1 MVNVS
6 TLLTSVSAPTGMWP
20 SILNWIESSVVNYGW
35 VIILFTLL
43 VKVCLSPLDL
53 LIKFTTKKTTL
64 VQQKLAPQIARLNK
78 KYANDK
84 QALQMQTNALY
95 KKEGFNVFGSC
106 IITIA
111 NIVVTMVVFFT
122 LFASLRTISAY
133 KAITQYDQMQ
143 TAYLSTLKTT
153 ATTSFEASLTEN
165 GYNLDD
171 HTDIKAILYGDENS
185 EEEVEKKGYLYY
197 FFDTHQ
203 STDESLDVMK
213 TTLEGAIVYDEISV
227 YEILKSS
234 TTNAIAV
241 AEEEVNNV
249 WNEVKD
255 NWLWIGNIWVTD
267 DYKSPLPTYDNLK
280 SMANSSKVKEYQT
293 YVANT
298 NPTLYNNITN
308 AVHTRNQ
315 RWNGY
320 FILAI
325 LAAVTSFLSQW
336 VTEKMGKS
344 KNKAINQLTEA
355 TSQTG
360 GAMKFM
366 KFLLP
371 AIMVIFVMTSSSAFG
386 LYIVSS
392 AIISI
397 GISALTSVIVNA
409 IYKKKEEEIASSLER
424 EALKSVRKLNKN
436 K

>member
-1 MVNVS
+1 MVNVNIILS
-6 TLLTSVSAPTGMWP
+6 AVNAPTGMWP
-20 SILNWIESSVVNYGW
+20 AILNWIEASVVNYGW

-43 VKVCLSPLDL
+43 VKACLSPLDL

-84 QALQMQTNALY
+84 QSLQMQTNALY
-95 KKEGFNVFGSC
+95 KKEGYNIFGSC
-106 IITIA
+106 IVTLV
-111 NIVVTMVVFFT
+111 NLVVTMVVFFT
-122 LFASLRTISAY
+122 LFASLRTMSAY

-143 TAYLSTLKTT
+143 TAYLNTIEKTAKTNFNSTLV
-153 ATTSFEASLTEN
+153 EN
-165 GYNLDD
+165 GYDLDSKD
-171 HTDIKAILYGDENS
+171 DIKAILYGNEAS
-185 EEEVEKKGYLYY
+185 EDQIEKNGYLYY
-197 FFDTHQ
+197 FF
-203 STDESLDVMK
+203 SANSVSDEKLDQMRTSLSN
-213 TTLEGAIVYDEISV
+213 EIAYDEVSV
-227 YEILKSS
+227 YAVLESA
-234 TTNAIAV
+234 TTASV
-241 AEEEVNNV
+241 PTAEAEVNKI
-249 WNEVKD
+249 WNTVKD
-255 NWLWIGNIWVTD
+255 KWLWIENIWVTD

-293 YVANT
+293 YVENT
-298 NPTLYNNITN
+298 NQTLYNNVTN
-308 AVHTRNQ
+308 SVNSQNH

-336 VTEKMGKS
+336 ITEKLSKS
-344 KNKAINQLTEA
+344 KNKAVNKLTESTTQA
-355 TSQTG
+355 G

-397 GISALTSVIVNA
+397 GISALTSLIVNA
-409 IYKKKEEEIASSLER
+409 VYKKKEEEIVAGLER
-424 EALKSVRKLNKN
+424 EALRSMKKINK